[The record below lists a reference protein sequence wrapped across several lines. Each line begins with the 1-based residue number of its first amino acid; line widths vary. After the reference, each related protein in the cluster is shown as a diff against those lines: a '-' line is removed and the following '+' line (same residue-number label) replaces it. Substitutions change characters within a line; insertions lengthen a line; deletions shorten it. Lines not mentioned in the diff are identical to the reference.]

1 MLRSGE
7 PALSDRR
14 NGGSRTGTCFL
25 PPRRTAGFSTP
36 QDCPLRGQ
44 SCYGRNDNEGGVSQY
59 YANLNS
65 NAFGLQQK
73 PSGLC
78 GISLLPRGLSLP
90 ARPRWTSCQ
99 VASSLSSSGPIY
111 PKFIVL

>member
-36 QDCPLRGQ
+36 QDCALRDQ
-44 SCYGRNDNEGGVSQY
+44 SCYGRNDSEGGVSQY
-59 YANLNS
+59 YAKLNKGYAAS
-65 NAFGLQQK
+65 ER
-73 PSGLC
+73 
-78 GISLLPRGLSLP
+78 RGLAADQWPSLP
-90 ARPRWTSCQ
+90 FGSCRRGHFSRFTSIAPECSRE
-99 VASSLSSSGPIY
+99 VRATGGR
-111 PKFIVL
+111 